1 MNSVSFEPTK
11 TLGRTKKALDG
22 SGIDPIEERLE
33 GTGRVESMEIW
44 YLTCNTWKEEIF
56 KEDSKK

>member
-11 TLGRTKKALDG
+11 RLGRTKKALDG

-33 GTGRVESMEIW
+33 GTGSGIDGDMVFNM
-44 YLTCNTWKEEIF
+44 
-56 KEDSKK
+56 